1 MPLSQMR
8 LFRRKASPPM
18 PMALSRPS
26 RPPVSG
32 EKPTRVVILLH
43 GLGAD
48 GNDLIG
54 LQQYWGRL
62 VPEAEFVS
70 PNAPFPCDMAGYGY
84 QWFSVQD
91 RSPPS
96 VLAGVRSSAPALD
109 AYIDDE
115 LQKRGLDAKDA
126 VLVGFSQGTM
136 MALFVGLRRARPL
149 AGILGY
155 SGRLI
160 AADLL
165 PGELRSRPPVLL
177 VHGTDDPMVPF
188 ESMAQAEAAL
198 KLARVPVE
206 TLACVGIGH
215 SIDPEGLE
223 RGGRFLA
230 EVLSAPRP

>member
-1 MPLSQMR
+1 ML
-8 LFRRKASPPM
+8 
-18 PMALSRPS
+18 MALSGPS
-26 RPPVSG
+26 RPPLAG
-32 EKPTRVVILLH
+32 GKPRRLVILLH

-62 VPEAEFVS
+62 LPEAEFVS
-70 PNAPFPCDMAGYGY
+70 PNAPFPCDMAPYGC

-96 VLAGVRSSAPALD
+96 VLAGVRASAPSLD
-109 AYIDDE
+109 AFIDE
-115 LQKRGLDAKDA
+115 ALETRGLDASDA
-126 VLVGFSQGTM
+126 ALVGFSQGTM
-136 MALFVGLRRARPL
+136 MSLFVGLRREKQL

-165 PGELRSRPPVLL
+165 DNEIRSRPPVLL

-198 KLARVPVE
+198 TGAGVPVE
-206 TLACVGIGH
+206 TLACYGIEH

-223 RGGRFLA
+223 RGGRFLR
-230 EVLSAPRP
+230 EVLSASNRQPHS